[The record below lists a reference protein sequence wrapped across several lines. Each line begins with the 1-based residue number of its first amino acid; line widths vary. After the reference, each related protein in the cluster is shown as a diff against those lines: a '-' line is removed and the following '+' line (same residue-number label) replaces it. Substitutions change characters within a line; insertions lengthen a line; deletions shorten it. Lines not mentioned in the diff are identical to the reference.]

1 MQAMKAK
8 RIIILS
14 NPMNRLHTSSLRTMS
29 FENPKTTL
37 GKLVSGAF
45 KKFKEWWDRTRKP
58 EVTEKARTSILEQL
72 REARVR
78 ADQHNEQ
85 QISKPHRTD
94 LGMER

>member
-1 MQAMKAK
+1 
-8 RIIILS
+8 
-14 NPMNRLHTSSLRTMS
+14 MNRLHTSSLRTMS

>member
-1 MQAMKAK
+1 MSKEFMRYA
-8 RIIILS
+8 
-14 NPMNRLHTSSLRTMS
+14 SL
-29 FENPKTTL
+29 ENPRTTL

-45 KKFKEWWDRTRKP
+45 KKFKEWWDRTKKP

-72 REARVR
+72 MEARVR

-85 QISKPHRTD
+85 QIPKPHRTD